1 MYPLFITLWG
11 NILSVKEN
19 RRHMGCGYFLNCS
32 VNLIAEILPG
42 FKVLFKILNQSV
54 CSFLICKVTATY
66 YHLCL
71 LIALIIVK

>member
-1 MYPLFITLWG
+1 
-11 NILSVKEN
+11 
-19 RRHMGCGYFLNCS
+19 MGCGYFLNCS